1 MNTKL
6 TTLTDSVSPS
16 NVAHSVKL
24 AYNLVFAPS
33 KLSAD
38 IDNMIDSEEFYNG
51 ECDYSNGS
59 TAITIAQNHYLSDI
73 GDPIEHIFE
82 MKEWIGSHAEAIND
96 ADIEVTT
103 NVVFPNLERASF
115 SCIHN
120 KSNLKGLPQSIYD
133 AMAYV
138 IEHIEITQVEIL
150 ELFSAATHSLAI
162 DCFYSIDDFDFNV
175 KSALEHDLNEK
186 LIQYNNN
193 TQGGNIMSFGTQA
206 LLNTYTDKAKQHA
219 CKGPKVRMAEYI
231 ESAMEV
237 QAQVGRIDNLDA
249 ITREFEQRLASKSN
263 WGYKLAAEQLSEAI
277 KTVEK
282 H

>member
-1 MNTKL
+1 MNTTL
-6 TTLTDSVSPS
+6 TTLTNSVSPS
-16 NVAHSVKL
+16 NVAHYVVKL

-33 KLSAD
+33 KLPAD
-38 IDNMIDSEEFYNG
+38 IDNIIDSEECYNG

-59 TAITIAQNHYLSDI
+59 TAITIAQNHYLSEI

-82 MKEWIGSHAEAIND
+82 MKEWIDSHAEAIND

-138 IEHIEITQVEIL
+138 IENIEITQVEIL

-162 DCFYSIDDFDFNV
+162 DCFYSVDDFDFNV

-186 LIQYNNN
+186 LIQYNN
-193 TQGGNIMSFGTQA
+193 TQGGNIMSFGTQV
-206 LLNTYTDKAKQHA
+206 LLNTYTNKAKQHA
-219 CKGPKVRMAEYI
+219 CKGPKVRMAEYV

>member
-6 TTLTDSVSPS
+6 TTLTNSVSPS
-16 NVAHSVKL
+16 NVAHYVKL

-33 KLSAD
+33 KLPAD
-38 IDNMIDSEEFYNG
+38 IDNIIDSEECYNG

-59 TAITIAQNHYLSDI
+59 TAIAIAQNHYLSEI

-82 MKEWIGSHAEAIND
+82 MKEWIGSHAEAINN
-96 ADIEVTT
+96 ADIEITT
-103 NVVFPNLERASF
+103 HVAFPNLERTSF

-120 KSNLKGLPQSIYD
+120 KSNLKGLPQSVYD

-138 IEHIEITQVEIL
+138 TESIEMTQVEIL

-162 DCFYSIDDFDFNV
+162 DCFYSIDNFNFNV

-193 TQGGNIMSFGTQA
+193 TQGGDFMQFSTQA
-206 LLNTYTDKAKQHA
+206 LLITYTNKAKRHT
-219 CKGPKVRMAEYI
+219 CKGQKVRMEEFV
-231 ESAMEV
+231 ESAIEV

-249 ITREFEQRLASKSN
+249 ITREFEQRLASKSS

>member
-16 NVAHSVKL
+16 SVAHSVKL

-33 KLSAD
+33 KLPAD

-82 MKEWIGSHAEAIND
+82 MKEWIASHAEAIND
-96 ADIEVTT
+96 VDIEITT
-103 NVVFPNLERASF
+103 HVAFPNLERTSF

-120 KSNLKGLPQSIYD
+120 KSNLKGLPKSVYD
-133 AMAYV
+133 AMTYV
-138 IEHIEITQVEIL
+138 IENIEMTQVEIL

-175 KSALEHDLNEK
+175 KSTLEHDLNK
-186 LIQYNNN
+186 
-193 TQGGNIMSFGTQA
+193 
-206 LLNTYTDKAKQHA
+206 
-219 CKGPKVRMAEYI
+219 
-231 ESAMEV
+231 
-237 QAQVGRIDNLDA
+237 
-249 ITREFEQRLASKSN
+249 
-263 WGYKLAAEQLSEAI
+263 
-277 KTVEK
+277 
-282 H
+282 

>member
-33 KLSAD
+33 KLPAD

-138 IEHIEITQVEIL
+138 IEHVEITQVEIL

-206 LLNTYTDKAKQHA
+206 LLNTYTNKAKQHA
-219 CKGPKVRMAEYI
+219 CKGPKVRMAEYV

>member
-6 TTLTDSVSPS
+6 TTLTNSVSPS
-16 NVAHSVKL
+16 NVAHYVKL

-33 KLSAD
+33 KLPAD
-38 IDNMIDSEEFYNG
+38 IDNIIDSEECYNG

-59 TAITIAQNHYLSDI
+59 TAITIAQNHYLSEI
-73 GDPIEHIFE
+73 GDPVEHIFE

-138 IEHIEITQVEIL
+138 IEHIEMTQVEIL

-175 KSALEHDLNEK
+175 KSALEHDLNK
-186 LIQYNNN
+186 
-193 TQGGNIMSFGTQA
+193 
-206 LLNTYTDKAKQHA
+206 
-219 CKGPKVRMAEYI
+219 
-231 ESAMEV
+231 
-237 QAQVGRIDNLDA
+237 
-249 ITREFEQRLASKSN
+249 
-263 WGYKLAAEQLSEAI
+263 
-277 KTVEK
+277 
-282 H
+282 